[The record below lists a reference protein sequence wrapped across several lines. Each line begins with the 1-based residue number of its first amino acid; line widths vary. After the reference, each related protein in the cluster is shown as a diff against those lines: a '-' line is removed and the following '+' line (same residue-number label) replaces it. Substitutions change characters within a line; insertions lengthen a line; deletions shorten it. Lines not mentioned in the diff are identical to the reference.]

1 MPKRMALLLA
11 SLTMSACVSASDLA
25 AWRGQPVSALDRHP
39 FFNTLPVE
47 IRFLEDGTEIRNYVN
62 GANIDRCF
70 GGASANSLGRY
81 SVIVTGNSFCSTGFA
96 ACNNQFYIKDGV
108 VLDYIPVGSGRARC
122 MTGEMTRPYQ
132 FQVSALAE

>member
-1 MPKRMALLLA
+1 MLNKFALVLALLA
-11 SLTMSACVSASDLA
+11 MSACVSEGDLA
-25 AWRGQPVSALDRHP
+25 VWRGQPVTALDRHP

-47 IRFLEDGTEIRNYVN
+47 IRFLDDGTEIRNYVN

-81 SVIVTGNSFCSTGFA
+81 SVIVTGNTFCSTGFA
-96 ACNNQFYIKDGV
+96 ACNNQFYIKNGV

-122 MTGEMTRPYQ
+122 MTGEITRPYR
-132 FQVSALAE
+132 FQSDVE